1 MNQRNIRLLRVD
13 YLDRLLI
20 RIAHKVLDRLYFIVE
35 QIDWFYN
42 GSLME

>member
-1 MNQRNIRLLRVD
+1 MSYTPNFTT
-13 YLDRLLI
+13 YLGRLLI